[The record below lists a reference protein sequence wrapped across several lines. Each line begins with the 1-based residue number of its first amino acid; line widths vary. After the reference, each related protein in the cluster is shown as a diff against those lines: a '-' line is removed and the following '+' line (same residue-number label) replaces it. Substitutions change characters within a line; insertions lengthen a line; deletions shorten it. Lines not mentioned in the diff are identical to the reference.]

1 MNPAGMRCGQD
12 GKGHWAGD
20 RKQTTLWQ
28 IANQDQDADTVHGT
42 QKPVECM
49 RRPIL
54 NNSSPG
60 QAVYEPFMGSG
71 TTLIAAET
79 TGRVCFGVELNPAYV
94 DVAIER
100 WQSFTGAGGGAGGNR
115 RDLRRPQGQE
125 AGGMNAPLLP
135 GRIEH
140 WPLARLRPYARNAKT
155 HDADQVAKIAAS
167 MAEFGWTVP
176 CLVAADGELIAG
188 HGRVLAAAQLGLAE
202 APVIVLGHLTEAQRR
217 AYRIA
222 DNKLTE
228 LGGWDEALLL
238 EELRGLLAEDF
249 DLGLIGIPEDEL
261 DALLHDADDRA
272 PIDDDTADTIPE
284 APAEPITQPGD
295 IWALGNHR
303 LICGDATDPAVVARL
318 MDGAQ
323 ASLMFTSP
331 PYAQQRDYGAAKEKV
346 GDWDALMQGV
356 FAAAPVTADAQL
368 LVNLGLVHRDGEWI
382 PYWDGWVDWMRA
394 QGWRRFGWYVWD
406 QGPGLPGDWN
416 GRLAPSHE
424 FIFHFNR
431 QPRKPNKTVESKHAG
446 ETLGGGG
453 LRGAD
458 GTVHRK
464 TGYGNAI
471 QSHRIPDSVFRIMR
485 HKGGLGAAGSHP
497 AVFPVALVEAVL
509 TAFTDPATWCT
520 SPSAA
525 RAPRSSPPNAL
536 GGAASRWNWTRSI
549 ATLPCDDGRWRRAEG
564 QVD

>member
-1 MNPAGMRCGQD
+1 
-12 GKGHWAGD
+12 
-20 RKQTTLWQ
+20 
-28 IANQDQDADTVHGT
+28 
-42 QKPVECM
+42 
-49 RRPIL
+49 
-54 NNSSPG
+54 
-60 QAVYEPFMGSG
+60 
-71 TTLIAAET
+71 
-79 TGRVCFGVELNPAYV
+79 
-94 DVAIER
+94 
-100 WQSFTGAGGGAGGNR
+100 
-115 RDLRRPQGQE
+115 
-125 AGGMNAPLLP
+125 MNAPILP

-140 WPLARLRPYARNAKT
+140 WPIDRLRPYARNAKT

-176 CLVAADGELIAG
+176 VLVAADGELIAG
-188 HGRVLAAAQLGLAE
+188 HGRILAAAQLCLTE
-202 APVIVLGHLTEAQRR
+202 SPVIILGHLTEAQRR

-238 EELRGLLAEDF
+238 QELQALLAEDF

-261 DALLHDADDRA
+261 DALLADADGGPA
-272 PIDDDTADTIPE
+272 ISDDDADAIPDP
-284 APAEPITQPGD
+284 PAEPITKSGD
-295 IWALGNHR
+295 IWALGKHR
-303 LICGDATDPAVVARL
+303 MCCGDATDPAAVAKL
-318 MDGAQ
+318 MQNETAT
-323 ASLMFTSP
+323 LMFTSP

-356 FAAAPVTADAQL
+356 FAAAPVCADAQV
-368 LVNLGLVHRDGEWI
+368 LVNLGLIHRDSEWQ
-382 PYWDGWVDWMRA
+382 PYWEGWVEWMRTS
-394 QGWRRFGWYVWD
+394 GWRRFGWYVWD

-431 QPRKPNKTVESKHAG
+431 SPRKPHKTVPSKHAG

-458 GTVHRK
+458 GTVHAK
-464 TGYGNAI
+464 TGTGNAI

-509 TAFTDPATWCT
+509 TAFSDPDDLIYEPFCGSGTQLVAAERAGRRCFAMELDPVYCDVAVRRWELATGRT
-520 SPSAA
+520 
-525 RAPRSSPPNAL
+525 
-536 GGAASRWNWTRSI
+536 ASRV
-549 ATLPCDDGRWRRAEG
+549 ALKGKDQKPARRARKRA
-564 QVD
+564 

>member
-1 MNPAGMRCGQD
+1 
-12 GKGHWAGD
+12 
-20 RKQTTLWQ
+20 
-28 IANQDQDADTVHGT
+28 
-42 QKPVECM
+42 
-49 RRPIL
+49 
-54 NNSSPG
+54 
-60 QAVYEPFMGSG
+60 
-71 TTLIAAET
+71 
-79 TGRVCFGVELNPAYV
+79 
-94 DVAIER
+94 
-100 WQSFTGAGGGAGGNR
+100 
-115 RDLRRPQGQE
+115 
-125 AGGMNAPLLP
+125 MNAPLLP

-238 EELRGLLAEDF
+238 EELRGLMAEDF

-284 APAEPITQPGD
+284 APAEPITRPGD
-295 IWALGNHR
+295 IWALGDHR

-382 PYWDGWVDWMRA
+382 PYWEGWVDWMRA

-431 QPRKPNKTVESKHAG
+431 QPGSRTRRSRASTRAKPSAAAACAG
-446 ETLGGGG
+446 PTARSIARPATATRSRATASRTACSGSCATRAGWA
-453 LRGAD
+453 R
-458 GTVHRK
+458 
-464 TGYGNAI
+464 
-471 QSHRIPDSVFRIMR
+471 PDRTRPCSPWRWSRRCWRPSPI
-485 HKGGLGAAGSHP
+485 
-497 AVFPVALVEAVL
+497 
-509 TAFTDPATWCT
+509 PATWC
-520 SPSAA
+520 SNPSAA
-525 RAPRSSPPNAL
+525 PAPS
-536 GGAASRWNWTRSI
+536 
-549 ATLPCDDGRWRRAEG
+549 
-564 QVD
+564 